1 MVAPQVEKQNYLE
14 LSIDQNL
21 QQASSRLPEQFNLK
35 QFRQV
40 FTDMQYDDKFAKEA
54 DRSIITQ
61 SAVEKLQRVRL
72 PYRIE
77 ANPSKEETAD
87 AKKGNGIE
95 IESLFPKAYR
105 LLVQDTNLPTAEMQ

>member
-1 MVAPQVEKQNYLE
+1 
-14 LSIDQNL
+14 
-21 QQASSRLPEQFNLK
+21 
-35 QFRQV
+35 
-40 FTDMQYDDKFAKEA
+40 MQYDDKFAKEA

-77 ANPSKEETAD
+77 ANPSIEETAD
-87 AKKGNGIE
+87 AKRGNNIE